1 MESLF
6 TLHFDLGQKILSLWT
21 YLSPVRVVYKAGGKK
36 RENKNKKG
44 CFLWGTGRVFPA
56 WEFWKSPR
64 VIKIGG
70 FFFFAVVVL
79 VILYLAV
86 VAAVL
91 FFFFFFLSSALS
103 LSSSSNL
110 ICPSHLLPL
119 YPESCSRTSYLRC
132 FQKQISKIEL
142 ASVERKQI
150 CLSLLLNVLTI
161 MLLTD
166 DWNLKDFCF
175 YSF

>member
-21 YLSPVRVVYKAGGKK
+21 YLSPVGVVYKAGGKK

-70 FFFFAVVVL
+70 FFFFCCCCSGDPVPGRGCCC
-79 VILYLAV
+79 
-86 VAAVL
+86 
-91 FFFFFFLSSALS
+91 FFFFFFLIIRPVLVQ
-103 LSSSSNL
+103 LL
-110 ICPSHLLPL
+110 QSHLSFTPPSSVSWVLFQDL
-119 YPESCSRTSYLRC
+119 IPEMFPEAN
-132 FQKQISKIEL
+132 FQNWIGLCGEK
-142 ASVERKQI
+142 
-150 CLSLLLNVLTI
+150 
-161 MLLTD
+161 TD
-166 DWNLKDFCF
+166 LFVPVA
-175 YSF
+175 